1 MRVGIDI
8 GGGHVGVG
16 LINKRND
23 IKHRRKKSNKR
34 R

>member
-8 GGGHVGVG
+8 GGSHVGVG